1 MEIICDSPCA
11 NDCHKSNNLPIMH
24 LKAGLSNAIH
34 LVTSRLAMLFVNIDL
49 IIVVNQHRVSTVPVS
64 QLGRTCLGNFIHL
77 VWNLCVELG
86 RNSGVAICYLFIYL
100 YIGPPY
106 SNKKDETR
114 RKAIV

>member
-11 NDCHKSNNLPIMH
+11 IDCHMSNLPIMH
-24 LKAGLSNAIH
+24 FNAGLSNAIR
-34 LVTSRLAMLFVNIDL
+34 LVTSRLAILFVKVDL

-64 QLGRTCLGNFIHL
+64 QSGHTRLGNFIHL
-77 VWNLCVELG
+77 VWNSCVELG

-100 YIGPPY
+100 YIGPY